1 MSKSSI
7 WRIPVA
13 FVVIGLAI
21 LLFAHVQP
29 ARTATVTGVGDKTYR
44 PARRMAR
51 GHSSAYYMATL
62 EVAYTDSAGGKAAAS
77 VKFGST
83 NPHAIPKVGD
93 EISICRGL
101 AGMVTHPNRS
111 LIGLGGGL
119 AIVGGL
125 FLFLFGLTALSL
137 KRKR

>member
-1 MSKSSI
+1 MNKSSI

-29 ARTATVTGVGDKTYR
+29 ARTATVIDVGDKTYR

-62 EVAYTDSAGGKAAAS
+62 EVAYMDGAGGKTVAS

-83 NPHAIPKVGD
+83 NSHAIPKAGD
-93 EISICRGL
+93 EIRICRSL
-101 AGMVTHPNRS
+101 TGMVTHPNRS

-125 FLFLFGLTALSL
+125 FLFLFGLTALSP